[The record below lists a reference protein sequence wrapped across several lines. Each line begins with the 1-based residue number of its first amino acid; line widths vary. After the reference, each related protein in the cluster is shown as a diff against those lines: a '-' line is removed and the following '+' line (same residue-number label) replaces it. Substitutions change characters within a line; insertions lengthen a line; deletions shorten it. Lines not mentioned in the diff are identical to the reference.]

1 MRRLFIVIIGILI
14 NLSAYAD
21 GIKYYE
27 HVKSLYEQ
35 GRYEEAIQGF
45 TACQNLYSDEL
56 DVASLND
63 WISKCRTKISER
75 NAEMQAKKQAEI
87 ADAKRKAAEVRLA
100 EERKAY
106 EAKQKER
113 KEKKLLFVSSNA
125 FLFDKEYTGM
135 HQAIKGYITNNS
147 SQKFTD
153 NSDGAYWCAYVTA
166 NAYEYSHTENNIFYS
181 NVIAYIKVIDE
192 ITNET
197 IYEDEIVVRR
207 GSSMNYKVAAE
218 TAYRNINNEIGSKI
232 LQQLNK

>member
-14 NLSAYAD
+14 NLSTYAD

-63 WISKCRTKISER
+63 WIGKCRTKILER
-75 NAEMQAKKQAEI
+75 NAEVQAKKQVEI
-87 ADAKRKAAEVRLA
+87 AEAKRKAAAARLA
-100 EERKAY
+100 EEREAY

-135 HQAIKGYITNNS
+135 HQAIKGYIANNS

-153 NSDGAYWCAYVTA
+153 NSDEAYWCAYVTA
-166 NAYEYSHTENNIFYS
+166 NAYEYSHKENNIFYS
-181 NVIAYIKVIDE
+181 NVVAYIKVIDE

-207 GSSMNYKVAAE
+207 GSNLNYKVAAE
-218 TAYRNINNEIGSKI
+218 TAYRNINKEIGSEI